1 MTRVPAA
8 KALLFAM
15 PLAVLVVPQ
24 GTVERSLIPEL
35 SFIVFMLLTLTTA
48 LAQASWERPAFSVPI
63 RLFNPLLLVSL
74 CFLLLLNPIWSL
86 WQGNQL
92 GRIVM
97 TTLPFTMLGVYW
109 MFALIRPNAADVR
122 LLLACC
128 GVAGTLLGCAVIG
141 NFFIG
146 DTSSS
151 AMRSTGIEGS
161 RTLSL
166 PGLPMGA
173 VITFALSLS
182 SPSKAQR
189 RRWGLMTLICATAV
203 LMTVTRAMLLS
214 FLLGCVVTF
223 FLIYR
228 RADAPTRRGI
238 GRALVLGLI
247 VTIAIGAPM
256 LSSWLDRLDPANEGD
271 VGTILGR
278 FDEYSAFLEGFA
290 AAPLLGQGM
299 GHVFTYP
306 SDFDWTLR
314 DSGITVCHS
323 HLFFI
328 LGTCGLV
335 GVGLYYSLL
344 ASTLWRLLRKA
355 GLRHLDIT
363 SIGVLA
369 GAAGSFVTGVVFT
382 LTSTTFTTLSYN
394 IVLAVLMLV
403 AQTRWVD
410 AAPPLGTP
418 GKDPS

>member
-1 MTRVPAA
+1 MTRMSAA
-8 KALLFAM
+8 KALLLAM

-35 SFIVFMLLTLTTA
+35 SFVVFMLLTLTIA
-48 LAQASWERPAFSVPI
+48 MAQASWERPAFSVPV

-74 CFLLLLNPIWSL
+74 LFLLLFNPIWSL
-86 WQGNQL
+86 QQGNQL

-97 TTLPFTMLGVYW
+97 TALPFTMLGVFW
-109 MFALIRPNAADVR
+109 LFALVRPNAAEVR
-122 LLLACC
+122 LLLASC
-128 GVAGTLLGCAVIG
+128 GVAGTLLACAVIG

-146 DTSSS
+146 DTSYS
-151 AMRSTGIEGS
+151 AMRSTGIEGRRS
-161 RTLSL
+161 LSL
-166 PGLPMGA
+166 PALPMGA

-214 FLLGCVVTF
+214 FLLGCLVTF

-228 RADAPTRRGI
+228 HADTPTRRSI

-247 VTIAIGAPM
+247 VTIAMGAPM
-256 LSSWLDRLDPANEGD
+256 LGSWLDRLDPASEGD

-290 AAPLLGQGM
+290 ASPLLGQGM

-328 LGTCGLV
+328 LGTCGIV
-335 GVGLYYSLL
+335 GAGLYYALL
-344 ASTLWRLLRKA
+344 ASTLWRLLRNA

-363 SIGVLA
+363 STGALA
-369 GAAGSFVTGVVFT
+369 GAAGSLVTGVVFT
-382 LTSTTFTTLSYN
+382 LTSTTFTALSYN

-403 AQTRWVD
+403 ARTRWD
-410 AAPPLGTP
+410 HAAPLLEAPR
-418 GKDPS
+418 KDPS